1 MECIVANGSKQYIVK
16 EGDIIDIEK
25 IPGEV
30 GARAKLEDVVLAK
43 KDDDVLIG
51 KPLLK
56 NSYVEAEIIDQYK
69 SKKIVV
75 FKKKRRKGY
84 SKKLGHR
91 QNYTKIKIDRIN
103 IGEE

>member
-1 MECIVANGSKQYIVK
+1 M
-16 EGDIIDIEK
+16 
-25 IPGEV
+25 
-30 GARAKLEDVVLAK
+30 LAK